1 MANVFDKIGDIRNDV
16 RQNSYDWT
24 HDNNLTTQIGR
35 ITPIFC
41 DRVPPKSSFR
51 IKPTFG
57 LQFMPMMFPI
67 QTKMKAYLSFY
78 KVPLRTL
85 WSEYQDFISSPNEES
100 NLEAPYYAPSAHDY
114 EDGGTMAISGL
125 ADYLGVPLT
134 GVTGYPSVYAQ
145 SHFFDTPYAGLVT
158 GSSPD
163 GTAGKIVKGT
173 HYSTANPYTPAP
185 SVNAQRNI
193 IGIPMPVSFVSNR
206 YADLVAGS
214 EMILQCRFRLDCSET
229 ETDELRQAYS
239 ILKEAGQIATFAQ
252 KYSLSDTRKRP
263 NFADLEC
270 LSVATF
276 NDPLVETDTYIEG
289 TTYGFYFEF
298 TLPIPVKV
306 TESNSASTTFS
317 CECGMYLV
325 APISQS
331 IWRPTFADS
340 TKFNKVIYSV
350 SGNDVQPITTKTTP
364 YVGSDWNSDGLKLS
378 AYPFRAYE
386 AVYNAYIRNIKNNPF
401 KINGKPVYNKWIT
414 NDQGGKD
421 TTRYS
426 LYYANWASDAYTTA
440 LPSPQQ
446 GKAPLVGITTY
457 SETVSL
463 DNGHEETKLKFAV
476 VDEDGTKYGLKFES
490 NGDEL
495 KNVEYTTLNQDTPV
509 RAIDNLYN
517 LATSGI
523 SINDFRNVNAYQRYL
538 ELNQFRGFS
547 YKDIIEGRFD
557 VNIKYDALQMPEYI
571 GGLTRDVIVN
581 PITQTVET
589 SSTGSYVGSLGSQ
602 AGLAQLRGESDAS
615 ISVFC
620 DEESIILG
628 LLTVVP
634 MPVYTQVLPKHFLYR
649 DRLDSFNPEFDH
661 IGYQPIYYSE
671 LAPVEYFVNRGTA
684 GINTEVFGYQRPWYE
699 YCQKLD
705 TAHGLFRTQLRNF
718 LMNRVFSGV
727 PELSSSFTTVDPNQ
741 INDVFSVTETT
752 DKIMGQVHLDMTAKL
767 PISRVV
773 KPKLE

>member
-1 MANVFDKIGDIRNDV
+1 MANVFDKIGDVRNDV
-16 RQNSYDWT
+16 RQNSFDWT
-24 HDNNLTTQIGR
+24 HDNNLTTEIGR

-41 DRVPPKSSFR
+41 ERVPPKSSLR

-67 QTKMKAYLSFY
+67 QTKMKAYMSFY

-85 WSEYQDFISSPNEES
+85 WKDYQDFISSSNENS
-100 NLEAPYYAPSAHDY
+100 TLEAPYFAPSKSAYDA
-114 EDGGTMAISGL
+114 GGTMAISGL

-134 GVTGYPSVYAQ
+134 GTFSYVPVYGHLKTFKTPFTGVSLDADGNTPSGPIVEGTNYY
-145 SHFFDTPYAGLVT
+145 TCPPYL
-158 GSSPD
+158 SPEPGVD
-163 GTAGKIVKGT
+163 
-173 HYSTANPYTPAP
+173 S
-185 SVNAQRNI
+185 RNI
-193 IGIPMPVSFVSNR
+193 MGIPNPGLIVTNRLPVVPEGTIL
-206 YADLVAGS
+206 DLP
-214 EMILQCRFRLDCSET
+214 CRFRLEM
-229 ETDELRQAYS
+229 LRADDTTAQQAYVH
-239 ILKEAGQIATFAQ
+239 LTERGQIVVLAQ
-252 KYSLSDTRKRP
+252 KYTY
-263 NFADLEC
+263 ADEQLGPDLAGSKC
-270 LSVATF
+270 LSAL
-276 NDPLVETDTYIEG
+276 NLDDPNVKTG
-289 TTYGFYFEF
+289 TSSASGKFTCYYEF
-298 TLPIPVKV
+298 TLPLKIKCTV
-306 TESNSASTTFS
+306 SNTALSKYSV
-317 CECGMYLV
+317 EGGIYLV
-325 APISQS
+325 APAGNGIWGSASTESINFDCSITSISG
-331 IWRPTFADS
+331 T
-340 TKFNKVIYSV
+340 
-350 SGNDVQPITTKTTP
+350 DVQQITAANTP
-364 YVGSDWNSDGLKLS
+364 YVGSTWNEQGLKLS

-401 KINGKPVYNKWIT
+401 KINGKPVYNRWVT
-414 NDQGGKD
+414 NDEGGKD
-421 TTRYS
+421 STEYK
-426 LYYANWASDAYTTA
+426 LFPANWASDAYTTA

-457 SETVSL
+457 NETVML

-490 NGDEL
+490 NGEEL
-495 KNVEYTTLNQDTPV
+495 KNVEYTNLSQDTPV

-517 LATSGI
+517 LVTSGI

-557 VNIKYDALQMPEYI
+557 VNVKYDALQMPEYI
-571 GGLTRDVIVN
+571 GGITRDVIVN

-589 SSTGSYVGSLGSQ
+589 SNTGSYVGSLGSQ

-634 MPVYTQVLPKHFLYR
+634 MPVYTQTLPKHFLYR
-649 DRLDSFNPEFDH
+649 ERLDSFNPEFDH

-671 LAPVEYFVNRGTA
+671 LAPVEYSISKGITN
-684 GINTEVFGYQRPWYE
+684 INTDVFGYQRPWYE

-727 PELSSSFTTVDPNQ
+727 PELSASFTTVDPNQ
-741 INDVFSVTETT
+741 VNDVFSVTETT
-752 DKIMGQVHLDMTAKL
+752 DKILGQIHFDITAKL

-773 KPKLE
+773 VPKLE

>member
-16 RQNSYDWT
+16 RQNSFDWT
-24 HDNNLTTQIGR
+24 HDNNLTTEIGR

-41 DRVPPKSSFR
+41 DRVPPKSSIR

-67 QTKMKAYLSFY
+67 QTKMKAYMSFY
-78 KVPLRTL
+78 KIPLRTL
-85 WSEYQDFISSPNEES
+85 WNEYQDFVSSSNEES
-100 NLEAPYYAPSAHDY
+100 TLEAPYFAPNPNDY

-134 GVTGYPSVYAQ
+134 GVTGYPSVY
-145 SHFFDTPYAGLVT
+145 SISKFFDTPYAGLSAGWT
-158 GSSPD
+158 PS
-163 GTAGKIVKGT
+163 GTAGKIVKDKEYIT
-173 HYSTANPYTPAP
+173 ISEYLP
-185 SVNAQRNI
+185 SDSNNGERNI
-193 IGIPMPVSFVSNR
+193 IGIPLPKTFVSNR
-206 YADLVAGS
+206 YGDLAAGT
-214 EMILQCRFRLDCSET
+214 EMTLNCRFRLDLSKN
-229 ETDELRQAYS
+229 DDDDARKAYKL
-239 ILKEAGQIATFAQ
+239 LKQAGQIALFPNKYTSDNQSRKPDFTALCLDVVTF
-252 KYSLSDTRKRP
+252 D
-263 NFADLEC
+263 
-270 LSVATF
+270 
-276 NDPLVETDTYIEG
+276 DPLVESGSSVEDMTYSC
-289 TTYGFYFEF
+289 YFEF
-298 TLPIPVKV
+298 TIPIPVKV
-306 TESNSASTTFS
+306 SASTSSSTTFS
-317 CECGMYLV
+317 IEVGMYLV
-325 APISQS
+325 APISPA
-331 IWRPTFADS
+331 IWNATSADS

-350 SGNDVQPITTKTTP
+350 AGNDVQPITTKTTP
-364 YVGSDWNSDGLKLS
+364 YVGSNWNPNGLKLS

-414 NDQGGKD
+414 NDEGGKD
-421 TTRYS
+421 TTHYS

-457 SETVSL
+457 SETVEL

-557 VNIKYDALQMPEYI
+557 VNIKYDSLQMPEYI

-589 SSTGSYVGSLGSQ
+589 SSSGSYVGSLGSQ
-602 AGLAQLRGESDAS
+602 AGLAQLRGDTDAS

-661 IGYQPIYYSE
+661 VGYQPIYYSE
-671 LAPVEYFVNRGTA
+671 LAPIEYFVNKGLQD
-684 GINTEVFGYQRPWYE
+684 INTEVFGYQRPWYE

-741 INDVFSVTETT
+741 VNDVFSVTETT
-752 DKIMGQVHLDMTAKL
+752 DKILGQVHLDITAKL

-773 KPKLE
+773 VPKLE